1 MSSIWVFTQSGSGLQ
16 LGDRTMFLEIGKD
29 RNFQVWKKDTDRF
42 GVPQNQ
48 ELEYALDINSTN
60 VEIIEE
66 LRPKKDSLQLTYAK
80 TLQK

>member
-1 MSSIWVFTQSGSGLQ
+1 
-16 LGDRTMFLEIGKD
+16 
-29 RNFQVWKKDTDRF
+29 
-42 GVPQNQ
+42 VPQDQ
-48 ELEYALDINSTN
+48 ELEYALYINSTN